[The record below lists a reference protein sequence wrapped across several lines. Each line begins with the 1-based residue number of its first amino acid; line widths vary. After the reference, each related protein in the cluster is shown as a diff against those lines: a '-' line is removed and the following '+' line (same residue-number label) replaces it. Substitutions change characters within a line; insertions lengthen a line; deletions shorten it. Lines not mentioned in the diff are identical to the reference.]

1 MTIDFNAKQR
11 QYEAHKEAI
20 DGLLLQSIT
29 YGSATSRKSIPQLE
43 KDLAA
48 YVGAEDAI
56 VCNTQFN
63 AFILLFMVLGLKA
76 GDEVITSPLSSGI
89 AVQASLFMGAK
100 VIFVDV
106 DETDFTLDVE
116 QIEDAITERTKFI
129 IPVSLFGNCADMET
143 INALALQHDLCVI
156 EDAAESFGSR
166 QNSKKSCQL
175 SKLAT
180 TSFHPDMPLNGL
192 GNGAAL
198 FIEDRELRAKARE
211 LRTQGKD
218 GDTYRSIGIEACMD
232 EAQAAVVDFKLSI
245 FDDEIR
251 RRQNAADNYTSAL
264 KESSIKLPLLDPQSN
279 FAYYPISLGNRQA
292 VVARLSQKNIE
303 TKIPFTQPLH
313 LHDAFSFMDYAV
325 GDFPVSE
332 KLANKLL
339 LLPLHAYLTPEEQNK
354 IITSLLHE

>member
-1 MTIDFNAKQR
+1 MTIKFNAKQR

-20 DGLLLQSIT
+20 DSLLLQSIT
-29 YGSATSRKSIPQLE
+29 NSSKTKSIPQLE

-63 AFILLFMVLGLKA
+63 AFILLFMVLGLKP

-106 DETDFTLDVE
+106 YETDFTLDVE

-129 IPVSLFGNCADMET
+129 IPVSLFGNCADMES
-143 INALALQHDLCVI
+143 INALAVQHDLCVI

-166 QNSKKSCQL
+166 QNSRPSCQL

-180 TSFHPDMPLNGL
+180 TSFDPDMPLNGL

-198 FIEDRELRAKARE
+198 FIEDGDLRAKARE

-232 EAQAAVVDFKLSI
+232 EAQAAIVDFKLSI
-245 FDDEIR
+245 FTDEIK
-251 RRQNAADNYTSAL
+251 RRQKAADNYTLAL
-264 KESSIKLPLLDPQSN
+264 KKSSIKLPLLDEESN
-279 FAYYPISLGNRQA
+279 FAYYPLRLQNRKAVLTSLE
-292 VVARLSQKNIE
+292 QKSIE
-303 TKIPFTQPLH
+303 SKVPFTQPLH
-313 LHDAFSFMDYAV
+313 LHEAFSFMDYAV

-332 KLANKLL
+332 KLANELL
-339 LLPLHAYLTPEEQNK
+339 LLPLNAYLTREEQNT
-354 IITSLLHE
+354 IVSSLLQQ

>member
-1 MTIDFNAKQR
+1 MTIKFNAKQR

-20 DGLLLQSIT
+20 DSLLLQSIT
-29 YGSATSRKSIPQLE
+29 NGSAMKSIPQLE
-43 KDLAA
+43 KDLSA

-106 DETDFTLDVE
+106 NETNFTLDVE

-129 IPVSLFGNCADMET
+129 IPVSLFGNCADMES

-166 QNSKKSCQL
+166 QNNKKSCQL

-198 FIEDRELRAKARE
+198 FIEDSALRAQARE

-218 GDTYRSIGIEACMD
+218 GDTYKSIGIEACMD

-245 FDDEIR
+245 FDDEIK
-251 RRQNAADNYTSAL
+251 RRQNAADIYTLAL
-264 KESSIKLPLLDPQSN
+264 KETPFKLPLLDTQSN
-279 FAYYPISLGNRQA
+279 FAYYPVRLENRQT
-292 VVARLSQKNIE
+292 VITGLSQENIE
-303 TKIPFTQPLH
+303 TKVPFTQPLH

-332 KLANKLL
+332 KLANELL
-339 LLPLHAYLTPEEQNK
+339 LLPLHAYLTADEQNK
-354 IITSLLHE
+354 VITSLLHP